1 MLDKN
6 VNDLSQV
13 DEKYHDLYAENSN
26 GGYDLQ
32 FVDVEAKKQ
41 VDEFRNNN
49 RNLNRQLEEMKS
61 QMDKYSA
68 LGDDLTEDDIMSLKE
83 ARARQAAAA
92 QDELYRE
99 LVDGEGG
106 LNKDRL
112 KAYADKQFDG
122 ERKELQR
129 AIEQLKAQ
137 QEEYESKYWDERNNR
152 QDQAK
157 AQAIR
162 DAIESVARVRPGAMD
177 DVIARGRQAL
187 DFDDSDNLVV
197 RDADGEIRYGKRGG
211 DYMTPQEWANE
222 LVSNAGHLFDGAIG
236 GGAQGDSSGPRLGK
250 NGGRMVDGFSPEDL
264 GRNFKAILNGDAQI
278 RDIR

>member
-13 DEKYHDLYAENSN
+13 DEKYHDLYAANDN

-49 RNLNRQLEEMKS
+49 RNLNRQLEELKAK
-61 QMDKYSA
+61 MDRYSA
-68 LGDDLTEDDIMSLKE
+68 LGDDLSDDDIASLKE

-99 LVDGEGG
+99 LIDGEGG
-106 LNKDRL
+106 VNKERL
-112 KAYADKQFDG
+112 KSYADKQFEG
-122 ERKELQR
+122 ERKEFQR
-129 AIEQLKAQ
+129 VIEQLTEKL
-137 QEEYESKYWDERNNR
+137 DEAEGRAHENLTMY
-152 QDQAK
+152 QDQTRN
-157 AQAIR
+157 QAIR

-177 DVIARGRQAL
+177 DVLSRGKAAL
-187 DFDDSDNLVV
+187 QFDESGNLVV
-197 RDADGEIRYGKRGG
+197 KDANGEIRYGARGG
-211 DYMTPQEWANE
+211 DYMTPKEWANE
-222 LVSNAGHLFDGAIG
+222 LVSNAGHLFDGAVG
-236 GGAQGDSSGPRLGK
+236 GGAQGDSGPRYGK
-250 NGGRMVDGFSPEDL
+250 NGGRMVDSFSPEDL

-278 RDIR
+278 REVR